1 MDFNKNDTLVII
13 GDLIDRGLNTKLLV
27 DEILK
32 LQQGSYHIICTLGNH
47 EELMFKSI
55 NSAESEIHW
64 SINGGLETLMSFG
77 INSYEELD
85 QKYKTFFES
94 LPLKA
99 EIDNYIFVHAGIN
112 NIHFKD
118 PFLPSVVLYARNWYE
133 FLDKKWIGNRYIIH
147 GHTPRTTEEIINQFE
162 LFETDR
168 YLNIDGGCC
177 YSFHYRRK
185 NEPEL
190 ILRLRKL
197 CCIDLTNR
205 KLYFEENCEI

>member
-1 MDFNKNDTLVII
+1 MVII
-13 GDLIDRGLNTKLLV
+13 GDLIDRGLNTKLLI
-27 DEILK
+27 DEILR
-32 LQQGSYHIICTLGNH
+32 LQQEGYNIICTLGNH
-47 EELMFKSI
+47 EDLMFKSI
-55 NSAESEIHW
+55 DSNAAENLW
-64 SINGGLETLMSFG
+64 LVNGGLETLMSFG
-77 INSYEELD
+77 IDSYKELD
-85 QKYKTFFES
+85 TKYKTFFES

-99 EIDNYIFVHAGIN
+99 EIENYIFVHAGIN

-133 FLDKKWIGNRYIIH
+133 FIDKKWLGNRYIIH
-147 GHTPRTTEEIINQFE
+147 GHTPRTTEEIINQFD
-162 LFETDR
+162 LFEQNR
-168 YLNIDGGCC
+168 YLNIDSGCC

-205 KLYFEENCEI
+205 KLYFEDNCEL

>member
-133 FLDKKWIGNRYIIH
+133 FLDKKWLGNRYIIH

>member
-1 MDFNKNDTLVII
+1 MVII

-27 DEILK
+27 DEILR
-32 LQQGSYHIICTLGNH
+32 LQQEGYNIICMLGNH
-47 EELMFKSI
+47 EDLMFKSVDS
-55 NSAESEIHW
+55 NAAENLW
-64 SINGGLETLMSFG
+64 LVNGGLETLMSFG

-94 LPLKA
+94 LILKA

-133 FLDKKWIGNRYIIH
+133 FIDRKWLGDRYIIH
-147 GHTPRTTEEIINQFE
+147 GHTPRTTKEITNQFE
-162 LFETDR
+162 LFETNR
-168 YLNIDGGCC
+168 YLNIDAGCC
-177 YSFHYRRK
+177 YSFHYHRK
-185 NEPEL
+185 NEPET

-197 CCIDLTNR
+197 CCLDLTNR
-205 KLYFEENCEI
+205 KLYFEENCEL

>member
-1 MDFNKNDTLVII
+1 MVII

-27 DEILK
+27 DEILR
-32 LQQGSYHIICTLGNH
+32 LQQEGYNIICMLGNH
-47 EELMFKSI
+47 EDLMFKSVDS
-55 NSAESEIHW
+55 NAAENLW
-64 SINGGLETLMSFG
+64 LVNGGLETLMSFG

-94 LPLKA
+94 LILKA

-133 FLDKKWIGNRYIIH
+133 FIDRKWLGDRYIIH
-147 GHTPRTTEEIINQFE
+147 GHTPRIVEEINTQFD
-162 LFETDR
+162 LFETNR
-168 YLNIDGGCC
+168 YLNIDAGCC
-177 YSFHYRRK
+177 YSFHYHRK
-185 NEPEL
+185 NEPET

-197 CCIDLTNR
+197 CCLDLTNR
-205 KLYFEENCEI
+205 KLYFEENCEL